1 MKFVSLPGALPLALA
16 AVVAVVTGGCGQ
28 AENQGDQGKGQLSSR
43 NVKATHDADGKK
55 DDTKG
60 HDHGGWWCAEHGVP
74 EAECL
79 MCLKT
84 EAELKKKG
92 DWCAQHE
99 RARSQCFLC
108 DPKLKEKYAAIYR
121 DKEGKEP
128 PPTED
133 EEKTRKAEKP

>member
-1 MKFVSLPGALPLALA
+1 MKFVTWQGPLLLSLA
-16 AVVAVVTGGCGQ
+16 AAFAVVTGGCGQ
-28 AENQGDQGKGQLSSR
+28 ADSKGGQGKGQSPPK
-43 NVKATHDADGKK
+43 NAKATRDAGANR
-55 DDTKG
+55 DDEKG
-60 HDHGGWWCAEHGVP
+60 QDHGGWWCAEHGVP

-92 DWCAQHE
+92 DWCEEHE

-133 EEKTRKAEKP
+133 EGEAKKGTHK